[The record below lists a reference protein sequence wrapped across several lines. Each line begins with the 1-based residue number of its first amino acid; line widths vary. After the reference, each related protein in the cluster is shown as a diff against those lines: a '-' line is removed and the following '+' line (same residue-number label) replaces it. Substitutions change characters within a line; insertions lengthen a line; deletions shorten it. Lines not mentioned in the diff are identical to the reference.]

1 MVMRL
6 ELTVHGG
13 WMLDARGDH
22 ACCDRCAGGVAARI
36 ARRRL
41 LKAAVFRPADATP
54 GTGFATSGELPRAV
68 TGTVID
74 VSPHLLVLSH
84 GNGQERFAL
93 TPDAAAWRGAPIDP
107 AAVRP
112 GDEAVVRLHKR
123 ARGVADPIW
132 ANIGPATGP
141 IPAPP

>member
-1 MVMRL
+1 
-6 ELTVHGG
+6 
-13 WMLDARGDH
+13 MLDARGDH
-22 ACCDRCAGGVAARI
+22 ACCDRCAGAGGTAARI

-41 LKAAVFRPADATP
+41 LKAAVFRPADSRP

-84 GNGQERFAL
+84 GAGQERFAL

-123 ARGVADPIW
+123 ASESARA
-132 ANIGPATGP
+132 
-141 IPAPP
+141 

>member
-1 MVMRL
+1 M
-6 ELTVHGG
+6 EG

-22 ACCDRCAGGVAARI
+22 ACCDRCAGAGGTAERI

-54 GTGFATSGELPRAV
+54 GTGFAAPGELPRAV
-68 TGTVID
+68 TGTVVD

-84 GNGQERFAL
+84 GAGQERFAL
-93 TPDAAAWRGAPIDP
+93 TPDAAAWRGTPIDP

-112 GDEAVVRLHKR
+112 GDQAVV
-123 ARGVADPIW
+123 
-132 ANIGPATGP
+132 
-141 IPAPP
+141 